1 MTVSSRRSLFFILLV
16 LIACGSLGVMFGQRL
31 GTQDSQVKE
40 NLQSFS
46 TVYSLVEQNYADPV
60 DPNKAIYDGAIPG
73 MLRVLDPHSDFF
85 DPKAFGALSEEQ
97 HGKYYG
103 VGMTVGPRDN
113 RIIVIAPFAGTP
125 AYRAGIRPG
134 DIIAAVDGKSTDGM
148 NTQQVSDM
156 LRGARGTQVR
166 ITIQREGM
174 EKPLEF
180 TVTRDAIPRNSVDV
194 KFLVRPG
201 IGYIHISTFNNVN
214 TADEVASA
222 LQEFGPLQG
231 LVLDLRQNP
240 GGILNE
246 AVSVADQFLHQGQ
259 VVVSQH
265 GRSSPEIIFRAKH
278 GNAGKDYPI
287 VVLVNRGTASAAEI
301 VAGAIQ
307 DHDRGLIAGETTFG
321 KGLVQSVYVLPDS
334 TGLALTTA
342 RYYTPSGRLIQR
354 NYNGVP
360 AYDYYFHVGDQKSTA
375 GREVRLTDSGRT
387 VYGGGGITPDVTL
400 PQPKLDHLQQLLL
413 QRYAFFNFAKHYLVG
428 RHVTRDFTVDEN
440 VVNEFRHFLQE
451 QNITYT
457 EADLLQDMDWV
468 KTNIKSDLFVS
479 EFGQQEGLQ
488 VQAENDPQ
496 ILKAVDLLPK
506 AKELA
511 ESARRTVAQRQG
523 RDDSQ

>member
-1 MTVSSRRSLFFILLV
+1 MTVPSRRLLLLV
-16 LIACGSLGVMFGQRL
+16 LVVLLACGSLGVMFGQRL
-31 GTQDSQVKE
+31 GSQDTQVKE
-40 NLQSFS
+40 SLQQFS

-60 DPNKAIYDGAIPG
+60 DPGKAIYNGAIPG
-73 MLRVLDPHSDFF
+73 MLRTLDPHSDFF
-85 DPKAFGALSEEQ
+85 DPKAFGALTEEQ

-113 RIIVIAPFAGTP
+113 RIIVIAPFVGTP

-134 DIIAAVDGKSTDGM
+134 DVIVAVDGKSTDGL
-148 NTQQVSDM
+148 NTQQVSEM
-156 LRGARGTQVR
+156 LRGDRGTQVH
-166 ITIQREGM
+166 ITIQREGSD
-174 EKPLEF
+174 KPLEF
-180 TVTRDAIPRNSVDV
+180 TVTRDAIPRNSVDI

-201 IGYIHISTFNNVN
+201 IGYIHVSTFNNMN
-214 TADEVASA
+214 TAEEVTDA
-222 LQEFGPLQG
+222 LQQFGDLQG

-240 GGILNE
+240 GGILNQ
-246 AVSVADQFLHQGQ
+246 AVSVADQFLQQGQ

-278 GNAGKDYPI
+278 GNGGKNYPI

-307 DHDRGLIAGETTFG
+307 DHDRGLIVGETTFG
-321 KGLVQSVYVLPDS
+321 KGLVQSVYQLS
-334 TGLALTTA
+334 EKTGLALTTA

-360 AYDYYFHVGDQKSTA
+360 VYDYYFNLEDHAGTA
-375 GREVRLTDSGRT
+375 NREVRLTDSGRT
-387 VYGGGGITPDVTL
+387 VYGGGGITPDVSL
-400 PQPKLDHLQQLLL
+400 AQPKPDHLQQLLL

-428 RHVTRDFTVDEN
+428 RHVTRDFVVDEP
-440 VVNEFRHFLQE
+440 VLNEFRRFLGE
-451 QNITYT
+451 QNISYS
-457 EADLLQDMDWV
+457 EAELLQDLDWV

-479 EFGQQEGLQ
+479 EFGQQVGLQ

-496 ILKAVDLLPK
+496 VLKAVELLPK

-511 ESARRTVAQRQG
+511 ENARRTVAQRPGGDANQ
-523 RDDSQ
+523 